1 MTDKNSPESNRSSP
15 ENGGTSPEKGGISPV
30 AGGRTRRGRLWAWV
44 GGASL
49 AILALLLASGWWLWP
64 LVPPRQTVQPDSP
77 EAWRALMGSES
88 RPVHLAAAI
97 LLAGKGDADGTKA
110 LLEAFLSLAQHELH
124 TSLAV
129 LLAFADKE
137 RLDPALID
145 AFLNHQQS
153 SNLVPPGKE
162 TRHLPALLRMLNQ
175 PRLDAES
182 RQPRGVNDAV
192 LWAVVS
198 KIAASGNR
206 KALENC
212 RAVIRKAAMERKP
225 VPNPCPYWDWADF
238 LLTYYADDPV
248 KGFLSIEKEYPE
260 KYVSKVQPWYL
271 QNLGKHRYYKAA
283 VDLWSGPLSDDKPT
297 TSGGFVMDWANIADD
312 RLTPS
317 LRSFLARGIVH
328 AWQEMPQE
336 QKARLSERDRD
347 QFFLAFAQY
356 CESQAYGN
364 ADMKPTREMLLRLLQ
379 EPGVQAISTIRR
391 LHEQGEKDLRS
402 ILIQES
408 LRTRDLKRMRE
419 ALYALHYWVGGIP
432 KDAAEAARTLMQAPS
447 SGPDDAM
454 WRKDITQ
461 FLSEPSPYES
471 KTAPRPPNPPY
482 RDSRIPWALR
492 RNQTGKALAQMRALE
507 TALMNYSVDYSS
519 FPPGFA
525 GLTSPIG
532 YINLI
537 PPDVC
542 AGSGTYGYAE
552 SRRWGLNYALASA
565 GPDGARDISLAHFML
580 TRELLGI
587 TPGTPGTTPYLRLTP
602 QGYEFLEEFSP
613 GADIVL
619 TLDLALSRNR
629 RYDGSQVRIP

>member
-1 MTDKNSPESNRSSP
+1 M
-15 ENGGTSPEKGGISPV
+15 
-30 AGGRTRRGRLWAWV
+30 
-44 GGASL
+44 
-49 AILALLLASGWWLWP
+49 LLLLFAAAWWLWP

-77 EAWRALMGSES
+77 EAWRALMRHPS
-88 RPVHLAAAI
+88 RSVHLAAAI
-97 LLAGKGDADGTKA
+97 LLASKGDADGTKA
-110 LLEAFLSLAQHELH
+110 LLEAFPTLTKEEEHVALQAL
-124 TSLAV
+124 LGVAV
-129 LLAFADKE
+129 KKD
-137 RLDPALID
+137 LDPILIE
-145 AFLNHQQS
+145 AFLNHPES
-153 SNLVPPGKE
+153 CKTGDPAAVLKLIPPGQKA
-162 TRHLPALLRMLNQ
+162 RYLPDLLMILDRATPNSRSWDGGPYEMTFWPAIKAIMAAGDRQALERC
-175 PRLDAES
+175 
-182 RQPRGVNDAV
+182 
-192 LWAVVS
+192 
-198 KIAASGNR
+198 R
-206 KALENC
+206 KAIQ
-212 RAVIRKAAMERKP
+212 AKRKFEAKP
-225 VPNPCPYWDWADF
+225 RSDYSASHLANF
-238 LLTYYADDPV
+238 LLAYCADDPV
-248 KGFLSIEKEYPE
+248 KDFGSIEKEYPGQ
-260 KYVSKVQPWYL
+260 YVSTVQGWYL
-271 QNLGKHRYYKAA
+271 QNLGRFRYYKAA
-283 VDLWSGPLSDDKPT
+283 VDFWLGPLAGDQPT
-297 TSGGFVMDWANIADD
+297 TSGGVVMDWANIADD

-317 LRSFLARGIVH
+317 LRSCLARGIFH
-328 AWQEMPQE
+328 AWQEIPQE
-336 QKARLSERDRD
+336 QKTRLSERDRD

-356 CESQAYGN
+356 CESQAYGS

-379 EPGVQAISTIRR
+379 EPAVQVISTIRR

-402 ILIQES
+402 ILIQEA

-432 KDAAEAARTLMQAPS
+432 EEVAKAARTLMQTPS

-461 FLSEPSPYES
+461 FLSEPSPHVP
-471 KTAPRPPNPPY
+471 KPAARPPNPPY
-482 RDSRIPWALR
+482 KDSRVPWALR

-525 GLTSPIG
+525 GLTSPIA
-532 YINLI
+532 YINLV
-537 PPDVC
+537 PPDAC

-552 SRRWGLNYALASA
+552 SRRWGLNFALASA

-587 TPGTPGTTPYLRLTP
+587 TPGTHGTTLYLRLTP